1 MPTWPGPTAKFS
13 DGLRAAPATIP
24 CVGAIALF
32 VVWAS
37 DQAGYPITHW
47 APGGLILL
55 GLIAVALIGART
67 RLCELPRAVL
77 LALACLAL
85 YTALSYLSILWAH
98 VPGVAWEGANRTLL
112 YLLVFALFALW
123 PQRGPTAA
131 LLLGGWA
138 LAMSGLAVFV
148 VIHVDAA
155 SHLAKL
161 FSEGRLQYPGDYENA
176 SAATWAMAAW
186 PSLLLASS
194 ERLHWA
200 LRGLLAGGAVVLADL
215 SLLSL
220 SRGSLFSTPVLLVLI
235 FVLLPGRL
243 RTFAVLV
250 PVAIGVGATAPSILR
265 VGDRLLHGGDAPAA
279 MHATTAAIF
288 IAALAVG
295 GVVALAGALESRA
308 TLSEVTT
315 QRLRRG
321 GAAIALATLVAVLAG
336 AWIVAGNPVER
347 VEHGWNT
354 FKGGYAADRATGS
367 RLTSGF
373 GSDRYD
379 FYRVALNEFV
389 DHPVVGIGADN
400 FQQQYLLHGRGTE
413 TPRFP
418 HSVELRTLT
427 QTGVVGA
434 LLAVVGLLAALLAA
448 GRAALSRAVRSAD
461 PLAASVAGAAL
472 AGFAYWV
479 VHGSFDWFWEFA
491 GLGAPAFALLGIGCA
506 LAPRRRVQQ
515 GARAGVAVS
524 DMTPRVQDRRGRGAR
539 RFGSGR
545 VAVLAT
551 LAVLAL
557 AAAASLIAPW
567 LSQLQ
572 LERAA
577 RIWPTAPRQAYAEL
591 DDAASLNPLSEEPE
605 LLAGG
610 IALRFGDLS
619 RADREFAEALRRNP
633 RDTYATLERG
643 AIASARGERA
653 RALALLR
660 RTARL
665 SPRDELIHEVLAVVN
680 KGERISIDR
689 LNRSILLKARQFS

>member
-1 MPTWPGPTAKFS
+1 MWPGPTAKFS
-13 DGLRAAPATIP
+13 DGLRAAPATVP
-24 CVGAIALF
+24 CIGALSLF
-32 VVWAS
+32 VIWAS

-47 APGGLILL
+47 APGGLIVLGLL
-55 GLIAVALIGART
+55 GVALIGARA
-67 RLCELPRAVL
+67 RLRELPRAVL
-77 LALACLAL
+77 VALACLVL
-85 YTALSYLSILWAH
+85 YTALSYLSILWAQ
-98 VPGVAWEGANRTLL
+98 VQGVAWEGANRTLL

-123 PQRGPTAA
+123 PQRGSTAA
-131 LLLGGWA
+131 LLVGGWA
-138 LAMSGLAVFV
+138 LAMAGLAVFV
-148 VIHVDAA
+148 VIHINAA
-155 SHLAKL
+155 SHLATL
-161 FSEGRLQYPGDYENA
+161 FSEGRLKYPGDYENA

-186 PSLLLASS
+186 PALLLASS

-220 SRGSLFSTPVLLVLI
+220 SRGSLFSTPVMLVLI
-235 FVLLPGRL
+235 FVLLAGRV

-250 PVAIGVGATAPSILR
+250 PVAIGVGATAPTILR

-288 IAALAVG
+288 IAALAVAA
-295 GVVALAGALESRA
+295 VIALAGALESRA
-308 TLSEVTT
+308 TLSDLTAR
-315 QRLRRG
+315 RLHRG
-321 GAAIALATLVAVLAG
+321 GAAIGLATLLAVLVG

-389 DHPVVGIGADN
+389 DHPLVGIGADN
-400 FQQQYLLHGRGTE
+400 FQQQYLLHGRGSE

-427 QTGVVGA
+427 QTGIVGA

-448 GRAALSRAVRSAD
+448 GRAALTRSVRRAD
-461 PLAASVAGAAL
+461 PLAASAAAAAL
-472 AGFAYWV
+472 AGFAYWAI
-479 VHGSFDWFWEFA
+479 HGSFDWFWEFA

-506 LAPRRRVQQ
+506 LAPRRHGERAPGAAPDASASQRV
-515 GARAGVAVS
+515 
-524 DMTPRVQDRRGRGAR
+524 RRGAGRFTR
-539 RFGSGR
+539 RR
-545 VAVLAT
+545 LALLAT

-577 RIWPTAPRQAYAEL
+577 RIWPTAPRQAYSEL

-610 IALRFGDLS
+610 IALRFGDLA
-619 RADREFAEALRRNP
+619 RADREFAKALRRNP

-643 AIASARGERA
+643 AIASARGERK

-665 SPRDELIHEVLAVVN
+665 SPRDELIHEVLAVVQ
-680 KGERISIDR
+680 KGERVSIER

>member
-13 DGLRAAPATIP
+13 EGLRAAPATIP
-24 CVGAIALF
+24 CVGAIVLF

-47 APGGLILL
+47 APGGLIVLGLL
-55 GLIAVALIGART
+55 GVALIGARA
-67 RLCELPRAVL
+67 RLRELPRAVL
-77 LALACLAL
+77 VALVCLVL
-85 YTALSYLSILWAH
+85 YTALSYLSILWAQ
-98 VPGVAWEGANRTLL
+98 VQGEAWEGANRTLL

-138 LAMSGLAVFV
+138 LAMAALAVFV
-148 VIHVDAA
+148 VLHLDAA
-155 SHLAKL
+155 SHLSAL
-161 FSEGRLQYPGDYENA
+161 FSEGRLKYPGDYENA

-186 PSLLLASS
+186 PALLLASS

-200 LRGLLAGGAVVLADL
+200 LRGLLAGGTVVLADL

-220 SRGSLFSTPVLLVLI
+220 SRGSLFSTPVMLVLI
-235 FVLLPGRL
+235 FVLLPRRL

-250 PVAIGVGATAPSILR
+250 PVAIGVGATAPTILR

-279 MHATTAAIF
+279 MHTTTAAIF

-295 GVVALAGALESRA
+295 AVVAVGAALEGRA
-308 TLSEVTT
+308 TPSELTA

-336 AWIVAGNPVER
+336 AWVVAGNPVER

-379 FYRVALNEFV
+379 FYRVSLNEFV
-389 DHPVVGIGADN
+389 EHPLVGIGADN

-434 LLAVVGLLAALLAA
+434 LLAIVGLFAALLAA
-448 GRAALSRAVRSAD
+448 GRVAVSRSLRRAD

-506 LAPRRRVQQ
+506 LAPRRHVEQAA
-515 GARAGVAVS
+515 GTAAAGAGVRGE
-524 DMTPRVQDRRGRGAR
+524 PRRGGR
-539 RFGSGR
+539 RLNGGR
-545 VAVLAT
+545 LA
-551 LAVLAL
+551 LLAGVAVLAL

-577 RIWPTAPRQAYAEL
+577 RIWPTAPRQAYSEL
-591 DDAASLNPLSEEPE
+591 DDAEGLNPLSEEPA

-619 RADREFAEALRRNP
+619 RADREFVKALKRNP

-643 AIASARGERA
+643 AIASARGERR

-660 RTARL
+660 RTAQL
-665 SPRDELIHEVLAVVN
+665 SPRDELIHEVLAVVK
-680 KGERISIDR
+680 KGERVSIER

>member
-1 MPTWPGPTAKFS
+1 MPTWLGSTAKFS

-47 APGGLILL
+47 APGGLIVLGLL
-55 GLIAVALIGART
+55 GVALIGARA
-67 RLCELPRAVL
+67 RLRELPRAVL
-77 LALACLAL
+77 LALACLVL
-85 YTALSYLSILWAH
+85 YTALSYLSILWAN
-98 VPGVAWEGANRTLL
+98 VQGVAWEGANRTLL

-123 PQRGPTAA
+123 PQRGSTAA

-138 LAMSGLAVFV
+138 LAMTGLAVFV
-148 VIHVDAA
+148 VLHVDAA
-155 SHLAKL
+155 SHLARL

-186 PSLLLASS
+186 PALLLASS

-235 FVLLPGRL
+235 FVLLPRRL

-279 MHATTAAIF
+279 MHAATAAIF
-288 IAALAVG
+288 IAALVV
-295 GVVALAGALESRA
+295 GVVVGFAAAAESRA
-308 TLSEVTT
+308 TLSDVTA

-321 GAAIALATLVAVLAG
+321 GTAIAVVTLVAVLAG

-389 DHPVVGIGADN
+389 DHPIVGIGADN
-400 FQQQYLLHGRGTE
+400 FQQGYLLHGRGTE

-427 QTGVVGA
+427 QTGIVGA
-434 LLAVVGLLAALLAA
+434 PLAVVGLLAALLAA
-448 GRAALSRAVRSAD
+448 GRAALSRSVRRAD
-461 PLAASVAGAAL
+461 PLAASVAAAAL

-506 LAPRRRVQQ
+506 LAPRRRAEQ
-515 GARAGVAVS
+515 GAGAGVSAS
-524 DMTPRVQDRRGRGAR
+524 DTPAGTQRGRVVR
-539 RFGSGR
+539 RLGGGR
-545 VAVLAT
+545 VALLAT
-551 LAVLAL
+551 FAVLAL

-577 RIWPTAPRQAYAEL
+577 RIWPTAPRQAYSEL
-591 DDAASLNPLSEEPE
+591 DEAASLNPLSEEPE

-610 IALRFGDLS
+610 IALRFGDLA
-619 RADREFAEALRRNP
+619 RADSEFAKALQRNP

-643 AIASARGERA
+643 AIASARGERK

-665 SPRDELIHEVLAVVN
+665 SPRDELIHEVLAVVE